1 LHIEPATVI
10 ASREVARQSRAV
22 HNALWIATAT
32 ASPRNDELK
41 REIMKLGRL
50 NHIGVATPSIADS
63 IAFYRDVMGATKIHA
78 PFDLE
83 EQGVKVCFVDTPG
96 ADGAM
101 NGTQIELIEPLGE
114 NSTLAGFIAKR
125 RARNSRRSASA
136 SSAPRASART
146 APLSFSSI
154 PRTWAACLP
163 RSWKRR
169 RTAPTGRISSR
180 HPGAGRGPDSATAG
194 LGPGLRRD
202 DEREKKTM
210 SYETIRVDREGP
222 LLTITLNR
230 PERLNAMPPA
240 MADELGQAFYDLGD
254 ARAVLITGEGKG
266 FCSGAD
272 LSARGS
278 GSALGGKGGSHEA
291 LINHYNPA
299 VSQLIRAQVPV
310 ICAVNGPAAG
320 VGCSLALAAD
330 FTIAAK
336 SAYFLQAFVNIGLV
350 PDGGST
356 WLLARAIGRAR
367 ATRMMMLGE
376 KISGTQAEEWGL
388 IYKCVDDADLITEA
402 RALAEKLA
410 NGPTVAYA
418 TMKRNIAT
426 ALDQNLQMVLL
437 AEAEGQ
443 RIAGATKD
451 AMEGGMA
458 FLQKRKAEFKG
469 E

>member
-1 LHIEPATVI
+1 
-10 ASREVARQSRAV
+10 
-22 HNALWIATAT
+22 
-32 ASPRNDELK
+32 
-41 REIMKLGRL
+41 
-50 NHIGVATPSIADS
+50 
-63 IAFYRDVMGATKIHA
+63 
-78 PFDLE
+78 
-83 EQGVKVCFVDTPG
+83 
-96 ADGAM
+96 
-101 NGTQIELIEPLGE
+101 
-114 NSTLAGFIAKR
+114 
-125 RARNSRRSASA
+125 
-136 SSAPRASART
+136 
-146 APLSFSSI
+146 
-154 PRTWAACLP
+154 
-163 RSWKRR
+163 
-169 RTAPTGRISSR
+169 
-180 HPGAGRGPDSATAG
+180 
-194 LGPGLRRD
+194 
-202 DEREKKTM
+202 M
-210 SYETIRVDREGP
+210 SYETIRVTREGP

-230 PERLNAMPPA
+230 PERLNAMPPQ

-272 LSARGS
+272 LSARGE
-278 GSALGGKGGSHEA
+278 GSALGSKGGSHEA

-299 VSQLIRAQVPV
+299 ISQLLRANVPV

-356 WLLARAIGRAR
+356 WLLTRAIGRAR

-376 KISGTQAEEWGL
+376 KISGSQAEEWGL
-388 IYKCVDDADLITEA
+388 VYKCVEDADLMTEA
-402 RALAEKLA
+402 RALAERLA

-418 TMKRNIAT
+418 TMKRNIAV

-443 RIAGATKD
+443 RVAGASAD

-469 E
+469 A

>member
-1 LHIEPATVI
+1 
-10 ASREVARQSRAV
+10 
-22 HNALWIATAT
+22 
-32 ASPRNDELK
+32 
-41 REIMKLGRL
+41 
-50 NHIGVATPSIADS
+50 
-63 IAFYRDVMGATKIHA
+63 
-78 PFDLE
+78 
-83 EQGVKVCFVDTPG
+83 
-96 ADGAM
+96 
-101 NGTQIELIEPLGE
+101 
-114 NSTLAGFIAKR
+114 
-125 RARNSRRSASA
+125 
-136 SSAPRASART
+136 
-146 APLSFSSI
+146 
-154 PRTWAACLP
+154 
-163 RSWKRR
+163 
-169 RTAPTGRISSR
+169 
-180 HPGAGRGPDSATAG
+180 
-194 LGPGLRRD
+194 
-202 DEREKKTM
+202 M
-210 SYETIRVDREGP
+210 SYETIRAEREGP

-272 LSARGS
+272 LSARGA

-291 LINHYNPA
+291 LSNHYNPA

-376 KISGTQAEEWGL
+376 KISGQQAEEWGL
-388 IYKCVDDADLITEA
+388 IYKCVDDADLMTEA

-410 NGPTVAYA
+410 NGPTIAYA
-418 TMKRNIAT
+418 QMKRNIAT
-426 ALDQNLQMVLL
+426 ALDTNLQMVLL
-437 AEAEGQ
+437 AEAEAQ
-443 RIAGATKD
+443 RVAGATAD

-469 E
+469 A

>member
-1 LHIEPATVI
+1 
-10 ASREVARQSRAV
+10 
-22 HNALWIATAT
+22 
-32 ASPRNDELK
+32 
-41 REIMKLGRL
+41 
-50 NHIGVATPSIADS
+50 
-63 IAFYRDVMGATKIHA
+63 
-78 PFDLE
+78 
-83 EQGVKVCFVDTPG
+83 
-96 ADGAM
+96 
-101 NGTQIELIEPLGE
+101 
-114 NSTLAGFIAKR
+114 
-125 RARNSRRSASA
+125 
-136 SSAPRASART
+136 
-146 APLSFSSI
+146 
-154 PRTWAACLP
+154 
-163 RSWKRR
+163 
-169 RTAPTGRISSR
+169 
-180 HPGAGRGPDSATAG
+180 
-194 LGPGLRRD
+194 
-202 DEREKKTM
+202 M
-210 SYETIRVDREGP
+210 SYETIRVEREGP

-230 PERLNAMPPA
+230 PERLNAMPPQ

-278 GSALGGKGGSHEA
+278 GSALGSKGGSHEA

-299 VSQLIRAQVPV
+299 ISQLIRAQVPV

-376 KISGTQAEEWGL
+376 KISGEQAEEWGL
-388 IYKCVDDADLITEA
+388 VYKCVDDADLMTEA

-410 NGPTVAYA
+410 NGPTIAYA

-451 AMEGGMA
+451 ALEGGMA